1 MTYINGYSMRIEAP
15 VDATE
20 IVVHG
25 RLLPEIVNVS
35 FESEDKRP
43 NYRLPPI
50 RLSYKLTETSI
61 ECSLLW
67 ITSGKDVRP
76 ISSSVFRNIN
86 VQRIGTEVLQ
96 EVFATAP
103 LAPGTPLITP
113 LPPGK
118 AGQMANAAVAGKV
131 SEKEL
136 WYVAL
141 IYCSPSPF
149 PGKRVKR
156 AKAVMRMLGY
166 GSQSTADKRIA
177 AARKAGL
184 IPPIGATEREMTTA
198 FSKASNILGQEG
210 IDD

>member
-15 VDATE
+15 ADATE

-25 RLLPEIVNVS
+25 RLLPEVVNVS
-35 FESEDKRP
+35 FESEDIRP
-43 NYRLPPI
+43 NFRLPPI
-50 RLSYKLTETSI
+50 RMAYKLSETSI
-61 ECSLLW
+61 ECTHLW

-86 VQRIGTEVLQ
+86 VHRIGTEVLQ

-103 LAPGTPLITP
+103 LAPGTPSITP

-118 AGQMANAAVAGKV
+118 AGQMANAAVVGKV

-198 FSKASNILGQEG
+198 FAKASNILGQEG
-210 IDD
+210 IDG